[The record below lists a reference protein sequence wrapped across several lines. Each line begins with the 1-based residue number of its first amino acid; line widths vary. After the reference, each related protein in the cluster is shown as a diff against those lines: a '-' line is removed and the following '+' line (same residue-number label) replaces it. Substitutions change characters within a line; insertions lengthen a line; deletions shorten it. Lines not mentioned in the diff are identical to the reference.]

1 MDFVFAIMS
10 SMKVRKKA
18 SGKFYNYNY
27 FEKKKCL
34 NSNLENL
41 IIETFRIAQRGEAV
55 MSHHHNL

>member
-1 MDFVFAIMS
+1 MVFIFAIMS

-27 FEKKKCL
+27 FEKKCL

-41 IIETFRIAQRGEAV
+41 YIETFRIAQRGEAV